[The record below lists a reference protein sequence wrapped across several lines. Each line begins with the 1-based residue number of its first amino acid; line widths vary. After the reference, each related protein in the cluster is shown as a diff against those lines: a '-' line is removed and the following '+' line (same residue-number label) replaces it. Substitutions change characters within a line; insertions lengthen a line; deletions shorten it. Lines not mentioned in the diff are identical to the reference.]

1 MNKYPIK
8 LHPAMVSLSNG
19 EAGGHVISAQRS
31 NAMRIFVEVNLSAYQ
46 RPQGHRLRRAVFG
59 GVAALLEGEVDEVR
73 KRFPSRKECVR
84 WPGNDEASEEW
95 AHAAQGAMGNY
106 EHAAPEPPSCA
117 RPLQV
122 ECAADGRGRKG
133 QCQGRRG
140 REGQCRKG
148 QRQSTRAL
156 RCRPNTK
163 ARNRPKPRAPPLRER
178 CDGARR
184 HRRVRVASR
193 RVAMRVAPRREES
206 GDPSASSACAENS
219 KKAACPSRRWPMQA
233 AWRPRRA
240 CSGRPAFVA
249 AVTASGLEGYSPVLD
264 RRGDIGGVGESGR
277 LTRRRPRGGRPAA
290 RRSWVYQ
297 RGVPTAR
304 AARKGVS
311 YNSGR
316 DRRSFA
322 FAPAGRFSIPKYL
335 FTFVIMS

>member
-1 MNKYPIK
+1 M
-8 LHPAMVSLSNG
+8 
-19 EAGGHVISAQRS
+19 
-31 NAMRIFVEVNLSAYQ
+31 
-46 RPQGHRLRRAVFG
+46 
-59 GVAALLEGEVDEVR
+59 R

-193 RVAMRVAPRREES
+193 RPC
-206 GDPSASSACAENS
+206 GCASRLGE
-219 KKAACPSRRWPMQA
+219 KKAAT
-233 AWRPRRA
+233 PRRA
-240 CSGRPAFVA
+240 VHAPRIARRQPARRGAGRCKRPGARGGPA
-249 AVTASGLEGYSPVLD
+249 AVVPRSWRLSQPQDWRVTPPSLTDAEILEESASPV
-264 RRGDIGGVGESGR
+264 G
-277 LTRRRPRGGRPAA
+277 
-290 RRSWVYQ
+290 
-297 RGVPTAR
+297 
-304 AARKGVS
+304 
-311 YNSGR
+311 
-316 DRRSFA
+316 
-322 FAPAGRFSIPKYL
+322 
-335 FTFVIMS
+335 